1 MTTYSKMIVFH
12 AMKGSQANAAPYMKI
27 KLFLSVDKSG
37 REYYFW
43 ELSNIYTGHRW
54 FTQISKKAYDH
65 MSNRLAKNYRF
76 SFLPMYKASA
86 HANMVF
92 ENQYYM

>member
-12 AMKGSQANAAPYMKI
+12 AMKGSQANAAPYMRI

-37 REYYFW
+37 HEYYFW

-65 MSNRLAKNYRF
+65 MSNRLAKK
-76 SFLPMYKASA
+76 LPIQLSTD
-86 HANMVF
+86 V
-92 ENQYYM
+92 